1 MKIRNLGFRAAGSR
15 HESILWTPRGQLSV
29 ILFCYQFLVNFRKFL
44 EFDSKIRKE
53 WLKNSKKI
61 EKIVKY
67 RRKVDIYE
75 LNFAKNWFKLEKLT
89 ITIKK
94 CHKF

>member
-1 MKIRNLGFRAAGSR
+1 MGRNSTEIQRKNVKIHMKIRNLGFRAAGSR

-53 WLKNSKKI
+53 
-61 EKIVKY
+61 
-67 RRKVDIYE
+67 
-75 LNFAKNWFKLEKLT
+75 
-89 ITIKK
+89 
-94 CHKF
+94 